1 MGKLYYH
8 KHTEVFHNGNF
19 VKAAETKIDLFTQSL
34 HYGNAVF
41 DAMRAYNT
49 PLGPNIFKAKEHY
62 ERLISSAFKM
72 GITLRYS
79 IDELI
84 NITYQLLDR
93 NNLHDAYIRP
103 LIYYGSD
110 MQLSMSGEPQ
120 IFIAAWKWEKY
131 LGKELM
137 DVMVSSYSRPSP
149 RSPLVES
156 KVTGYYVHSILATTE
171 ARRKGYDDAILLDIA
186 GNIAEGSGANIFFE
200 KDGILYTPSRGNI
213 IPGITRAT
221 VLEICQEMGIEV
233 FQNQIRPEDILQM
246 DGAFFTGT
254 AYQITGIKS
263 INGKALKLHWQD
275 TIGCILHE
283 RYGRRVTQSEYYN
296 YAII

>member
-49 PLGPNIFKAKEHY
+49 PLGPHIYKAKEHY
-62 ERLISSAFKM
+62 ERLIASAAKM
-72 GITLRYS
+72 GIALRYS
-79 IDELI
+79 AEELVS
-84 NITYQLLDR
+84 ITYQLLDR

-103 LIYYGSD
+103 LVYYGSD
-110 MQLSMSGEPQ
+110 MQLSMNGEPQ
-120 IFIAAWKWEKY
+120 LFIATWKWEKY
-131 LGKELM
+131 LGKELI
-137 DVMVSSYSRPSP
+137 DVMVSTYSRPSP

-156 KVTGYYVHSILATTE
+156 KVTGYYIHSILATTE

-186 GNIAEGSGANIFFE
+186 GNIAEGAGANVFFE
-200 KDGILYTPSRGNI
+200 KDGVLYTPPRGNI

-221 VLEICQEMGIEV
+221 VLEICAEMGIDV
-233 FQNQIRPEDILQM
+233 VQKQIRPEELTEM
-246 DGAFFTGT
+246 DSAFFTGT

-263 INGKALKLHWQD
+263 INGKPLKLHWQD
-275 TIGCILHE
+275 AIGCVLNE
-283 RYGRRVTQSEYYN
+283 KYGRRVTQSEYYN